1 MHIEPIPTKK
11 SHPFRQ
17 IHLDFHTSPAI
28 SGIGSDWNKK
38 QWQATLKR
46 AAVNSV
52 TLFAKCHHGW
62 SYHPTKVGKMHPHL
76 NFDLLRAQYEACK
89 EIGIQAPIYLSA
101 GVDNLAAEEH
111 PEWREMGEDGKYT
124 GWTSKLTAPGFKKL
138 CFHSAYTDYLAEQIH
153 EVCEL
158 FPDADGIFLDIIF
171 QRGSF
176 SQAGIERMVKED
188 LDPTQAADQ
197 KRANV
202 LGLKRY
208 YEMTTEASMRVNKD
222 MPVFHNSGHI
232 DRGDLDVLQY
242 FSHLELE
249 SLPTGGWGYDHFPI
263 SIKFTNLLGFDVVG
277 MTGKFHTT
285 WGEFGGFKHPNAL
298 RYECAA
304 MLAFGSKCSVGDQ
317 LAPGG
322 LLDDSTYGLIGNAYR
337 EVEAKEPWAV
347 GAKSV
352 AEIAILSSESENGNP
367 TGGHD
372 SDSGPDTGCGRVL
385 LEEHFLFDLIHR
397 HIDLTR
403 YKLVILPDDIRIDAE
418 LKTILDA
425 YLAQGGKL
433 LLSGESGLDKETGTF
448 AFDIGATHEGTSPF
462 QPDYI
467 LPKEGLRAPYLS
479 SPQVVYLPSQRIKA
493 TDTAESLGDIHDPW
507 FNRTW
512 DHFCSHQH
520 APARAEA
527 SGYDC
532 GVQHGN
538 ILYLAHP
545 VFSLYRGYGAVAYR
559 AYIAACIRKLLG
571 EATLSTN
578 LPSTGRVNLMHQA
591 TEKRSILHLLHANT
605 INRGGPLQM
614 SGGNVQ
620 GSAKGI
626 EVIEDILPVR
636 DTTVRLNLEHP
647 VSKVTLEPQGTPVE
661 HIVKGSQI
669 EFTIDAFECHQMVV
683 LAE

>member
-1 MHIEPIPTKK
+1 MNISPIPQKK
-11 SHPFRQ
+11 INPFRQ

-28 SGIGSDWNKK
+28 TGIGTQWDKK
-38 QWQATLKR
+38 RWQRALQD

-62 SYHPTKVGKMHPHL
+62 SYHPTQVGKMHPHL
-76 NFDLLRAQYEACK
+76 DFDLLRAQYEACR
-89 EIGIQAPIYLSA
+89 EIGIQTPIYLSA

-111 PEWREMGEDGKYT
+111 PEWREMGEDGQYR
-124 GWTSKLTAPGFKKL
+124 GWAIKLTDPGFKML
-138 CFHSAYTDYLAEQIH
+138 CFHTAYTDYLAEQID

-158 FPDADGIFLDIIF
+158 FPEADGIFLDIIS

-176 SQAGIERMVKED
+176 SQAGIERMLQEG
-188 LDPTQAADQ
+188 LDPTNPEDQ
-197 KRANV
+197 KQANA
-202 LGLKRY
+202 LALDRY
-208 YEMTTEASMRVNKD
+208 YQLTTKASIRAVKT

-232 DRGDLDVLQY
+232 DRGDLNVLKY

-263 SIKFTNLLGFDVVG
+263 SIKFTNLLGFDVLG

-317 LAPGG
+317 LSPEG
-322 LLDDSTYGLIGNAYR
+322 LLDDSTYRLIGQAYR
-337 EVEAKEPWAV
+337 EVEAKEPWAL
-347 GAKSV
+347 GAKNV

-372 SDSGPDTGCGRVL
+372 SDSAPDIGCGRVL

-397 HIDLTR
+397 YVDLSN
-403 YKLVILPDDIRIDAE
+403 YKLVILPDDIRVDSE
-418 LKTILDA
+418 LKRILDA
-425 YLAQGGKL
+425 YLTQGGKL
-433 LLSGESGLDKETGTF
+433 LLTGESGMYQEKDIF
-448 AFDIGATHEGTSPF
+448 AFDIGATHEGASPF
-462 QPDYI
+462 SPDYI
-467 LPKEGLRAPYLS
+467 LPHKELRAPYLD
-479 SPQVVYLPSQRIKA
+479 SPQVIYLKSQRIKA
-493 TDTAESLGDIHDPW
+493 KEVAESLGDIYDPW

-520 APARAEA
+520 APARSEA

-532 GVQHGN
+532 GVQKGN
-538 ILYLAHP
+538 IMYLAHP
-545 VFSLYRGYGAVAYR
+545 AFSLYRGYGAVAYR
-559 AYIAACIRKLLG
+559 SYIAACIKKILG
-571 EATLSTN
+571 TPQLSTN
-578 LPSTGRVNLMHQA
+578 LPSTGRVNLTYQA
-591 TEKRSILHLLHANT
+591 AEQRSVLHLLHANT
-605 INRGGPLQM
+605 INRGGPLNM

-636 DTTVRLNLEHP
+636 DTEVRVSVDHP
-647 VSKVTLEPQGTPVE
+647 VSQVTLEPQGTLVA
-661 HIVKGSQI
+661 
-669 EFTIDAFECHQMVV
+669 FTRSGAHVAFTVDTFECHQMVCPR
-683 LAE
+683 A